1 MKLSSP
7 SPSSYGVGSKSS
19 VKSHSSS
26 SSTKAGLSQTTK
38 IVDGVVVVAETEAE
52 KLVRKAEAGREK
64 VEIEIFLFR
73 NNARSL
79 HKCDPWIFTKFY
91 QSILPKSLDN
101 RLACLVVYLT
111 IKYIPG

>member
-7 SPSSYGVGSKSS
+7 SSPIDDYGVGSKSS

-26 SSTKAGLSQTTK
+26 SSTKAALSQTTK

-64 VEIEIFLFR
+64 VGRGLR
-73 NNARSL
+73 
-79 HKCDPWIFTKFY
+79 
-91 QSILPKSLDN
+91 
-101 RLACLVVYLT
+101 
-111 IKYIPG
+111 